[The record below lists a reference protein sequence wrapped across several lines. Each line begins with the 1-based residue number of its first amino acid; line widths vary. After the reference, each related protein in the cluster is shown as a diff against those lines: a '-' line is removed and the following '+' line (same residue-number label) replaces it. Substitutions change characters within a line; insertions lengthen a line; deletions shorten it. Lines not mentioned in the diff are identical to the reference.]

1 MRTDTSTTIRTA
13 SERRLALLGIVVAS
27 AWMHTHAAAA
37 DKASL
42 ACIRASDEGQSAR
55 DANDLLRARE
65 LFAQCTEAKCPAMI
79 RRDCASWLE
88 QVESQLP
95 SVVLGIR
102 DADGHDVVDARVAI
116 DGQPIDEKTR
126 GGTIEL
132 NPGPHVIRWE
142 GAGEPVEIRIAL
154 RPQEKSRPVI
164 ATLARPAPAAVPAA
178 SAASPAQAPPPETSE
193 VSQRGGLPV
202 ATYVLGGVGVAALGA
217 FAYFGL
223 RAKHDSDSMHDK
235 CAPACAHDEVTA
247 LKTKVVVA
255 DIALGV
261 GVAGVAAATFF
272 AFRGTSRPKTGGAPQ
287 AAPSNTTLTWE
298 LHAGPLVGGA
308 HADLAVEF

>member
-1 MRTDTSTTIRTA
+1 
-13 SERRLALLGIVVAS
+13 LGIVVAS
-27 AWMHTHAAAA
+27 AWTHGDAAAA

-42 ACIRASDEGQSAR
+42 ACIRASDEAQSAR

-79 RRDCASWLE
+79 RRDCATWLE

-95 SVVLGIR
+95 SIVLGIR
-102 DADGHDVVDARVAI
+102 DADGRDVVDARVTI
-116 DGQPIDEKTR
+116 DGQTIDEKAR

-142 GAGEPVEIRIAL
+142 GAGDPVEIRIAL

-164 ATLARPAPAAVPAA
+164 ATLPRPAPAAASDAGAPAA
-178 SAASPAQAPPPETSE
+178 STPQPVPESADTA
-193 VSQRGGLPV
+193 VQRGGLPA

-217 FAYFGL
+217 FAYFGW

-235 CAPACAHDEVTA
+235 CAPACAHEDVTA
-247 LKTKVVVA
+247 LKTKLVVA
-255 DIALGV
+255 DVALGV
-261 GVAGVAAATFF
+261 GVAAVAGATFF
-272 AFRGTSRPKTGGAPQ
+272 AVRGTSRSKTGGGPK
-287 AAPSNTTLTWE
+287 AAPSNTMVAWE
-298 LHAGPLVGGA
+298 LHAGPVVGGA
-308 HADLAVEF
+308 RADFAVEF